1 MPVDPARIRAVE
13 QRDAKTA
20 HGPTAKLSARERE
33 VAELIADGRT
43 NRQIAASLLIS
54 EKTVEKHVSRTLAK
68 LGVESRA
75 RVAALITQL
84 DQQLAP
90 LGDRPREGRSEPSK
104 LKTAS
109 LTSRER
115 RLAVLVA
122 QGLSNAE
129 IGRRLHLGTR
139 SVERVFTTLRRKV
152 GVGSR
157 SGVASLVTRHRE
169 HFPHDET

>member
-1 MPVDPARIRAVE
+1 MPVDAVRIRAVE
-13 QRDAKTA
+13 QGDANAA

-33 VAELIADGRT
+33 VAELIAEGRT
-43 NRQIAASLLIS
+43 NRQIASSLFIS

-75 RVAALITQL
+75 CVAALIAQL
-84 DQQLAP
+84 DQQLAA
-90 LGDRPREGRSEPSK
+90 LGDRPREGRSEPSN
-104 LKTAS
+104 LNTAS

-115 RLAVLVA
+115 RLALLVA

-129 IGRRLHLGTR
+129 IGRRLHLSAR
-139 SVERVFTTLRRKV
+139 SVERVLTTLRRKL

-157 SGVASLVTRHRE
+157 SGVASLVARHRE